1 MGNQVLVVDS
11 EDAPQISIHKLE
23 SYLQIW
29 TKISTRIMK
38 TMALKERDM
47 VRSKTVVNINVL
59 EEINTSFIYMGCSIS
74 YQKEKDIT
82 VKITQF
88 MQITG
93 IINVTLKQNLL
104 KLKNTI
110 DLKYITID
118 FTYTIIQ
125 MQNFGN

>member
-1 MGNQVLVVDS
+1 
-11 EDAPQISIHKLE
+11 
-23 SYLQIW
+23 
-29 TKISTRIMK
+29 MK